1 MRPAVLK
8 TLKGLYEGKKV
19 TALTCGQFDSTR
31 ITNEITVLRNS
42 LGIDI
47 ITDRV
52 QKDHKKWYG
61 SYRLVRTEDNL
72 KIVKALLEAYSN
84 EKKATQGEN

>member
-1 MRPAVLK
+1 MRPAVIE

-19 TALTCGQFDSTR
+19 TALNCGQFDSTR

-52 QKDHKKWYG
+52 PTDSKKWYG
-61 SYRLVRTEDNL
+61 SYRLVRTQDNL
-72 KIVKALLEAYSN
+72 KRVKALLEAYSD
-84 EKKATQGEN
+84 EKKTTQGKD